1 MKKTV
6 LTTVVLTL
14 LLATGA
20 AFAQPG
26 PPPSG
31 PTVLGTNGHGVSV
44 GIPSMAFIRMTSGG
58 GVADV
63 AAPTTVEFS
72 WTAAAFASL
81 GDGTYAPTNAGAF
94 NWDDVQVRYN
104 GGGDWQ
110 VAVSTSPL
118 ESTLD
123 DDGFDWS
130 KVAMTPAGTGV
141 SPFDLGADAVIV
153 DTSGNTT
160 GWRSLGIDP
169 ADYRVALDG
178 TESTGTY
185 AATVTFTLQ
194 NP

>member
-14 LLATGA
+14 LLAIGA

-110 VAVSTSPL
+110 VAVSTSGD
-118 ESTLD
+118 T
-123 DDGFDWS
+123 GFDWS
-130 KVAMTPAGTGV
+130 KVAMTPEGAGV
-141 SPFDLGADAVIV
+141 SPFDLGTAATVV
-153 DTSGNTT
+153 DGSGNTT

>member
-14 LLATGA
+14 LLAIGA

-104 GGGDWQ
+104 GVADWQ
-110 VAVSTSPL
+110 VEVSTSGA
-118 ESTLD
+118 T
-123 DDGFDWS
+123 GFDWS
-130 KVAMTPAGTGV
+130 KVEMDPAGAGT
-141 SPFDLGADAVIV
+141 STYDLGADATVV
-153 DTSGNTT
+153 SDTGNTT

-169 ADYRVALDG
+169 ANYRVTLDG
-178 TESTGTY
+178 TESIGTY
-185 AATVTFTLQ
+185 TATVTFTLQ
-194 NP
+194 SP

>member
-14 LLATGA
+14 LLAAGS

-26 PPPSG
+26 PPTLPNK
-31 PTVLGTNGHGVSV
+31 THDVSV
-44 GIPSMAFIRMTSGG
+44 DIPPMAFIRMTSGA

-63 AAPTTVEFS
+63 PDPTPVQFA
-72 WTAAAFASL
+72 WTAAAFASI

-104 GGGDWQ
+104 GDAGWR
-110 VAVSTSPL
+110 VEVSAL
-118 ESTLD
+118 GAE
-123 DDGFDWS
+123 GFDWS
-130 KVAMTPAGTGV
+130 KVAMTAAGTGV
-141 SPFDLGADAVIV
+141 SPYDLGTDADIV
-153 DTSGNTT
+153 SDAGKTT

-169 ADYRVALDG
+169 ANYRVTLDG

-194 NP
+194 SP